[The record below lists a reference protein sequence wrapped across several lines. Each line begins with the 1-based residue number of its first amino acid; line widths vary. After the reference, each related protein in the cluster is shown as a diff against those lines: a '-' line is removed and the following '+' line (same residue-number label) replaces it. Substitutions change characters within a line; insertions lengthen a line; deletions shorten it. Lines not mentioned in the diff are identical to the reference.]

1 MNNDILELE
10 RICNVISERLDL
22 NKNQLSFFEKNKLI
36 KLKKCLNERNR
47 ISYMSYFD
55 VNLFKDSK
63 RKEDFLKEYYDKI
76 DNEKEQFNKNIYDLF
91 KKVKHLNGYDEDIRR
106 RAINEFLFD
115 ILCIKEKTDTD
126 KTKLLYEKF
135 GRRRGENS
143 TYALYKDLNNKS
155 EGLDTTNFCDEL
167 FNLILESSSL
177 KSEVY
182 EIKQEYID
190 YNKTISDS
198 LVLGKKDLFLKA
210 QKYLKEKNDKI
221 LKLKIEK
228 TGKMGTDSIFYEYLY
243 IEKLKYLLYEIIECE
258 FILKPEEI
266 ENTVNLEDY
275 INNTVLENITKL
287 DNFFKNTSKS
297 ISEKSKSYL
306 ENYEEKYKRIYKED
320 YFKIKI
326 EELQKLNN
334 EDFIN
339 KLEKYLYIYL
349 AKIDI
354 KNTIK
359 DYLAIN
365 FISWLKCNDFI
376 AELNMYIKILNELKD
391 MKEKEL
397 NGKLNNLIK
406 KLKKISIKEKMKKNL
421 FKETHESFVSSK
433 GIFIKEKLSYEKKE
447 MKKVQDKSYI
457 EILSKNYN
465 QEYEEYKNIIFIK
478 FIRLKLYLL
487 KKGQEIYFNDFIE
500 IIKLYSN
507 ALNKGLQIST
517 QLNLKEEIDKNFCNK
532 VIKELELYRLYI
544 I

>member
-1 MNNDILELE
+1 MNNDILELK
-10 RICNVISERLDL
+10 RICDAISERLDL
-22 NKNQLSFFEKNKLI
+22 SKNQLSSFEKNRLI
-36 KLKKCLNERNR
+36 YLKNCLEERNR
-47 ISYMSYFD
+47 VLYMAYFD
-55 VNLFKDSK
+55 EDIFKSSEK
-63 RKEDFLKEYYDKI
+63 KEKSLEEYYDKI
-76 DNEKEQFNKNIYDLF
+76 NNEKEQFNKNIYNLL
-91 KKVKHLNGYDEDIRR
+91 KKVEHLSGYDEDIRR

-115 ILCIKEKTDTD
+115 ILCIKEKADIE
-126 KTKLLYEKF
+126 KTKLLYEKV

-143 TYALYKDLNNKS
+143 TYALYADLNKRS

-190 YNKTISDS
+190 YNKTISDF
-198 LVLGKKDLFLKA
+198 LILGKEDSFLKI
-210 QKYLKEKNDKI
+210 QKSLEEKNNKI
-221 LKLKIEK
+221 LKLKIQVTEK
-228 TGKMGTDSIFYEYLY
+228 TGTDAIFYEYLY
-243 IEKLKYLLYEIIECE
+243 LEKLKYFLYEIIECD
-258 FILKPEEI
+258 FILKPEKI
-266 ENTVNLEDY
+266 GNIVNSENY
-275 INNTVLENITKL
+275 ISNSVSENIKKL
-287 DNFFKNTSKS
+287 DDTFKKASKAV
-297 ISEKSKSYL
+297 SENSKRYL
-306 ENYEEKYKRIYKED
+306 ENYEQKYKKIYKED

-365 FISWLKCNDFI
+365 FILWLKCNDFI

-391 MKEKEL
+391 MKEREL
-397 NGKLNNLIK
+397 EERLANLLK
-406 KLKKISIKEKMKKNL
+406 KLKKASTKEKMKKNV
-421 FKETHESFVSSK
+421 FKKAHESFVCSK
-433 GIFIKEKLSYEKKE
+433 EIFIKEKLSYEKKE
-447 MKKVQDKSYI
+447 MEKDQNKSYI

-487 KKGQEIYFNDFIE
+487 RKGQKIYFNDFIE

-507 ALNKGLQIST
+507 ALNMGLKIST
-517 QLNLKEEIDKNFCNK
+517 QLNLKEEIDKIFYTII
-532 VIKELELYRLYI
+532 IK
-544 I
+544 

>member
-10 RICNVISERLDL
+10 RIYNVISERLDL

-47 ISYMSYFD
+47 ISYMAYFD

-115 ILCIKEKTDTD
+115 ILCIKEKADMD

-182 EIKQEYID
+182 KIKQEYID
-190 YNKTISDS
+190 YNKTISDF
-198 LVLGKKDLFLKA
+198 LTIGKKDLFLEA
-210 QKYLKEKNDKI
+210 QKSLKEKNDKI
-221 LKLKIEK
+221 LKQKIEK
-228 TGKMGTDSIFYEYLY
+228 KEKMGTDAIFYEYLY
-243 IEKLKYLLYEIIECE
+243 IEKLKYFLYEIIECD
-258 FILKPEEI
+258 FILKPSKI
-266 ENTVNLEDY
+266 RNTVNLESY
-275 INNTVLENITKL
+275 INNTILENIRKL
-287 DNFFKNTSKS
+287 DNSFKNTSKS
-297 ISEKSKSYL
+297 ISENSESYL
-306 ENYEEKYKRIYKED
+306 ENYEEKYKRFYKED

-349 AKIDI
+349 AKVDI

-397 NGKLNNLIK
+397 NGKLNNIIK

-447 MKKVQDKSYI
+447 MEKAQDKSYI

-517 QLNLKEEIDKNFCNK
+517 QLNLKEEIDKSFYIK
-532 VIKELELYRLYI
+532 VIKKL
-544 I
+544 